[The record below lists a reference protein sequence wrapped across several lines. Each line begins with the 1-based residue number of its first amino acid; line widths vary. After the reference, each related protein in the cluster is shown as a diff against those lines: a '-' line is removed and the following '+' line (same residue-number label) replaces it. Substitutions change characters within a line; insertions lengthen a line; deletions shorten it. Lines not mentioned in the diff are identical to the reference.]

1 MGPCSLCQIRTS
13 SSFGK
18 KKLAEVKRKST
29 QGEFESVLLGQKIVV
44 LFPKIGRVKRFLSL
58 TLPHSRMCIRFHF

>member
-1 MGPCSLCQIRTS
+1 MGPCSPYQIRTS
-13 SSFGK
+13 SRIGK